1 MQIVHAGNILSRNY
15 TELRNMLGVRFL
27 KSDAYKIYIYTAPQ
41 FIIHAAHA
49 YQSVETAWLFASSPK
64 AKLLSIDS
72 RSFKRADLGIIRWI
86 E

>member
-27 KSDAYKIYIYTAPQ
+27 KSDAYKIYIYIYTAPQ

-49 YQSVETAWLFASSPK
+49 YQSVETA
-64 AKLLSIDS
+64 
-72 RSFKRADLGIIRWI
+72 
-86 E
+86 